1 MHQWPMPQD
10 VPPPEELELDV
21 DWYTRMAN
29 AQGVGARMKSILLE
43 IAEVSKSH
51 RLSVLICSCCNFVV
65 FAQERI
71 RSPLSI
77 KVAVERNREDGTL
90 AIMHW
95 MKVRGIPKYG
105 AAYQKVSI

>member
-43 IAEVSKSH
+43 IAEVS
-51 RLSVLICSCCNFVV
+51 
-65 FAQERI
+65 
-71 RSPLSI
+71 
-77 KVAVERNREDGTL
+77 
-90 AIMHW
+90 
-95 MKVRGIPKYG
+95 
-105 AAYQKVSI
+105 